1 MKCSKVATLALA
13 GALGG
18 LPILPASAAETGNTA
33 PVPAGMVRLPARGSV
48 ADAWTRLEA
57 AVAARGLTVFARID
71 FSADAAAAGLQLRP
85 MRLLVFG
92 NPRAGT
98 PLLAAAPTAGID
110 LPLKV
115 LIWEAA
121 DGSVAVGYN
130 SPAWIGE
137 RHSVPEELRARLQPV
152 VELAAIA
159 AGTP

>member
-1 MKCSKVATLALA
+1 MKLATLFLT
-13 GALGG
+13 GMLGG
-18 LPILPASAAETGNTA
+18 LPILPAAAAADA
-33 PVPAGMVRLPARGSV
+33 PVPAGMVLLPARGSV
-48 ADAWTRLEA
+48 ADAWARLEA

-71 FSADAAAAGLQLRP
+71 FAADAAAAGLSLRP
-85 MRLLVFG
+85 TRLLVFG

-98 PLLAAAPTAGID
+98 PLLAASPSAGID

-121 DGSVAVGYN
+121 DGSVTVGYN

-137 RHSVPEELRARLQPV
+137 RHAVPQELRGRLQPV
-152 VELAAIA
+152 AELAALA

>member
-1 MKCSKVATLALA
+1 
-13 GALGG
+13 
-18 LPILPASAAETGNTA
+18 
-33 PVPAGMVRLPARGSV
+33 
-48 ADAWTRLEA
+48 
-57 AVAARGLTVFARID
+57 VFARID
-71 FSADAAAAGLQLRP
+71 FAADAAAAGLSLRP

-98 PLLAAAPTAGID
+98 PLLAASPSAGID

-121 DGSVAVGYN
+121 DGSVTVGYN

-137 RHSVPEELRARLQPV
+137 RHAVPQELRGRLQPV
-152 VELAAIA
+152 AELAAIA

>member
-1 MKCSKVATLALA
+1 MKVATLALA

-18 LPILPASAAETGNTA
+18 LPILQAAETGNNA
-33 PVPAGMVRLPARGSV
+33 PVPAGMVRLPAKGSV
-48 ADAWTRLEA
+48 ADAWARLEA

-71 FSADAAAAGLQLRP
+71 FSADAAAAGLRLRP
-85 MRLLVFG
+85 TRLLVFG

-98 PLLAAAPTAGID
+98 PLLEAAPTVGID

-121 DGSVAVGYN
+121 DGSVTVGYN

-137 RHSVPEELRARLQPV
+137 RHGVPQELRGRLQPV
-152 VELAAIA
+152 EQLAAIA

>member
-1 MKCSKVATLALA
+1 MLS
-13 GALGG
+13 G
-18 LPILPASAAETGNTA
+18 LPILPAAAAEDA
-33 PVPAGMVRLPARGSV
+33 PVPAGMVLLPARGSV
-48 ADAWTRLEA
+48 ADAWARLEA

-71 FSADAAAAGLQLRP
+71 FAADAAAAGLSLRP
-85 MRLLVFG
+85 TRLLVFG

-98 PLLAAAPTAGID
+98 PLLAASPSAGID

-121 DGSVAVGYN
+121 DGSVTVGYN

-137 RHSVPEELRARLQPV
+137 RHAVPQELRGRLQPV
-152 VELAAIA
+152 AELAAIA

>member
-1 MKCSKVATLALA
+1 MKIATLFLT
-13 GALGG
+13 GMLGG
-18 LPILPASAAETGNTA
+18 LPILPAAAAADA
-33 PVPAGMVRLPARGSV
+33 PVPAGMVLLPARGSV
-48 ADAWTRLEA
+48 ADAWARLEA

-71 FSADAAAAGLQLRP
+71 FAADAAAAGLSLRP
-85 MRLLVFG
+85 TRLLVFG

-98 PLLAAAPTAGID
+98 PLLAASPSAGID

-121 DGSVAVGYN
+121 DGSVTVGYN

-137 RHSVPEELRARLQPV
+137 RHAVPQALRGRLQPV
-152 VELAAIA
+152 AELAALA

>member
-1 MKCSKVATLALA
+1 MKIATLFLT
-13 GALGG
+13 GMLGG
-18 LPILPASAAETGNTA
+18 LPILPAAAAEDA
-33 PVPAGMVRLPARGSV
+33 PVPAGMVLLPARGSV
-48 ADAWTRLEA
+48 ADAWARLEA

-71 FSADAAAAGLQLRP
+71 FAADAAAAGLSLRP
-85 MRLLVFG
+85 TRLLVFG

-98 PLLAAAPTAGID
+98 PLLAASPSAGID

-121 DGSVAVGYN
+121 DGSVTVGYN

-137 RHSVPEELRARLQPV
+137 RHAVPQELRGRLQPV
-152 VELAAIA
+152 AELAALA